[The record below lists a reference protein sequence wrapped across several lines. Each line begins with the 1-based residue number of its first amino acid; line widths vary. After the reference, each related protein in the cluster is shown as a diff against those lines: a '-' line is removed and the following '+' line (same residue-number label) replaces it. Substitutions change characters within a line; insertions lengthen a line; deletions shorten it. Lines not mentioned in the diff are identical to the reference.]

1 MDRKMRRKDR
11 ELTKDETIEI
21 LKMNSYGILSTVDKN
36 CQPYGVPI
44 SYVFLNDSI
53 YFHCAGDGHKLD
65 NILNNNKVSFCVV
78 GKTSVV
84 PDKFTTKYESAVV
97 FGTAAEVFDS
107 EKKEALL
114 EIIYKY
120 SPNFINEGKEYIEK
134 AEKATK
140 VIKIA
145 IEHSSGK
152 ANK

>member
-11 ELTKDETIEI
+11 ELTKEETIKI
-21 LKMNSYGILSTVDKN
+21 LKENTYGILSTIDKN

-53 YFHCAGDGHKLD
+53 YFHCAGEGHKLD
-65 NILNNNKVSFCVV
+65 NILNNKRVSFCVV
-78 GKTSVV
+78 GQTSIV
-84 PDKFTTKYESAVV
+84 PDKFTTKYESVV
-97 FGTAAEVFDS
+97 IFGTAAEIIDD
-107 EKKEALL
+107 EKNEALL

-120 SPNFINEGKEYIEK
+120 SPNFIKEGKEYIEK
-134 AEKATK
+134 AGKGTT
-140 VIKIA
+140 VIKIS